1 MSDPSSAPTTRQTLR
16 NRYGYGVG
24 TIGRDAAYTL
34 ISMFLLF
41 YLSDVLE
48 VSTPVFAAIT
58 IVLVVVR
65 AIDAIVDPFIGV
77 LVDNTRSRFGKFRP
91 WIVAGILASS
101 SLMVVLFTPW
111 AVGDAAF
118 IAVFTVVYIAWSA
131 AFAANDIGYWSMLPA
146 LTQDQRE
153 REKIGSIARICASIG
168 TFSMVVGIVPLSS
181 AIGEATGEPRWSFF
195 WVALGIAAVMVVLQL
210 VMVVL
215 VREDRTI
222 VTHSHT
228 RFRELVSVI
237 FRNDQLLAVAVAFL
251 LFMTAFGVTAGLG
264 IYYFGYVYGDEGMYS
279 VFAAV
284 LGVSQITALALYP
297 LLASRMSRRT
307 LFTVALFVVV
317 AGYVLFFLTPP
328 GGLALIIVAGVG
340 VFAAQ
345 AVIQIQL
352 LMFIADTVEYGEHK
366 FGRRNDSVTL
376 SLQPF
381 IYKLS
386 SALANGVIG
395 WVVIASGMKDA
406 AGAADMTDAGT
417 VLVKA
422 AMFVVPGV
430 LIAVSY
436 LVYRRFYRLDERR
449 YAEIVEELRA
459 RRAARVG
466 ADVGTDV
473 DVDTDVEEE
482 HAGA

>member
-1 MSDPSSAPTTRQTLR
+1 MSDPSSATTRTPPQTPPTRQTIR
-16 NRYGYGVG
+16 NRYGFGLG
-24 TIGRDAAYTL
+24 TIGRDAAYTM

-41 YLSDVLE
+41 YLSDILE

-65 AIDAIVDPFIGV
+65 AIDAIVDPFVGV
-77 LVDNTRSRFGKFRP
+77 LVDNTRSRFGKFKP

-146 LTQDQRE
+146 LTQNQRE
-153 REKIGSIARICASIG
+153 REKIGSFARICASIG
-168 TFSMVVGIVPLSS
+168 TFSMVVGIVPISS
-181 AIGEATGEPRWSFF
+181 AVGAATGDIRWSFF
-195 WVALGIAAVMVVLQL
+195 WVALTIAAVMVVLQF
-210 VMVVL
+210 VMVLL
-215 VREDRTI
+215 VHEDRTI

-228 RFRELVSVI
+228 RFRELISVI
-237 FRNDQLLAVAVAFL
+237 FRNDQLLTVAIAFL
-251 LFMTAFGVTAGLG
+251 LFMTAFGVTTGLG
-264 IYYFGYVYGDEGMYS
+264 IYYFGYVYGDEGMYA

-297 LLASRMSRRT
+297 LMAARLSRRT
-307 LFTVALFVVV
+307 LFTIALAVVV

-328 GGLALIIVAGVG
+328 GGLVMIIIAGVG

-381 IYKLS
+381 VYKLS

-406 AGAADMTDAGT
+406 AGAADMTEPG
-417 VLVKA
+417 VMLVKA
-422 AMFVVPGV
+422 AMFIVPGV

-436 LVYRRFYRLDERR
+436 LVYRRFYVLDEGR
-449 YAEIVEELRA
+449 YAQIVEELRA
-459 RRAARVG
+459 RK
-466 ADVGTDV
+466 
-473 DVDTDVEEE
+473 EE